1 MGKLNHE
8 NAFDS
13 AWVMEEWGTC
23 LPAASAGDQQRG
35 RTAEGRGDG
44 GVGRGGRRGGGGG
57 EPGNDWQRAS
67 GEEVA
72 ASARLRGVGVAGEA
86 ARVGV
91 GVRPEARGGVLRRL
105 PAAHCNVAQVQLG
118 LGHFRAAGSATFVR
132 PKALWTINT
141 AQSLLFIF
149 LLDLF
154 LLSSYNRSTSKGKI

>member
-23 LPAASAGDQQRG
+23 LPAASAGDQRRG

-72 ASARLRGVGVAGEA
+72 ASARLRGSALPARPRGSASACGLRREA
-86 ARVGV
+86 ACSG
-91 GVRPEARGGVLRRL
+91 
-105 PAAHCNVAQVQLG
+105 
-118 LGHFRAAGSATFVR
+118 
-132 PKALWTINT
+132 
-141 AQSLLFIF
+141 
-149 LLDLF
+149 D
-154 LLSSYNRSTSKGKI
+154 